1 MLLHDVMSLLSAP
14 KWFVKLSRLLYSS
27 FGEEP
32 KAKAPPVRPYNRY
45 YPSSLGDLSVEH
57 SSMEGDKIHEEKE
70 KKNGQGALIT
80 ISGFSIIVAMES
92 YKDSCVTI
100 IIPIKIW

>member
-14 KWFVKLSRLLYSS
+14 KWFVKLSILLYSS

-57 SSMEGDKIHEEKE
+57 SSTEGDKIHEEKE